1 MQNDILQALDFN
13 KLTPEEQEEL
23 LLDLGDLVFNGTLI
37 RLRERM
43 DEATAKAFDEFLT
56 TEPSS
61 EEMAA
66 YLSEHIPGAD
76 EAVHETVDQLRS
88 DILAVTG

>member
-1 MQNDILQALDFN
+1 MQKDILNALEFN

-23 LLDLGDLVFNGTLI
+23 LLDLGDLVFNGTMI

-43 DEATAKAFDEFLT
+43 DEATAKAFDDFLA

-61 EEMAA
+61 EEVAA
-66 YLSEHIPGAD
+66 FLADRVPGAD
-76 EAVHETVDQLRS
+76 EAVNETVDQLRS